1 MIWSTACLDWERR
14 IVAGQSLVPC
24 APLFPDEAA
33 AGLDVFGSL
42 RIKDVAGQPRASDV
56 CRPWLMEFVASVFG
70 AYDPNAE
77 RQLIREFFLC
87 VAKKNAKSTI
97 AAGVMMTALIRNP
110 RHSAS
115 FLILAPTKEIA
126 GNSFEP
132 ASDMADA
139 INQELAEAGEAPL
152 FRVYRRERRILHLAT
167 RSELKIIAADSD
179 TVGGTKATAVLVDE
193 LWLFGKRANAM
204 SMFREA
210 MGGLAARPE
219 GFVIYLSTMSDDAP
233 AGEFKAKLD
242 YARQVRD
249 GKVQDPAFLPIIYEF
264 PASML
269 AAEAHRAPSN
279 FYITNPNLG
288 ASVDVAFLDREFRK
302 AQEAGEHALRD
313 FEAKHLNVPVGLAL
327 LSNGWAGVEYWDAQ
341 AMPGLTLSAILAR
354 CEVATIGI
362 DGGGLDD
369 LLGLAVVGRERHTG
383 RWLTWSR
390 AWAHPIVLKRR
401 QTIAAQLMDFAAAG
415 EVRIVERVGQDIEE
429 LVSICREVADAGL
442 LPEQHGIG
450 IDPGNS
456 HAVVDALSAAG
467 FPAQQMAA
475 VSQGWRLGGA
485 IKLAERKL
493 AEGALFHAGQAVMGW
508 AATNAKVEP
517 KGNAMLITKQASGS
531 AKIDPL
537 MAMFDAVELMA
548 RAPAAAASSPW
559 DDPNFSLVAA

>member
-1 MIWSTACLDWERR
+1 MTWATACPDWPERLR
-14 IVAGQSLVPC
+14 AGRTLVP
-24 APLFPDEAA
+24 ALPRLTKDGARAVAIFDR
-33 AGLDVFGSL
+33 L
-42 RIKDVAGQPRASDV
+42 RLPDVAGTPPMAEAAGEWQRDIVRALFGSWDGVARHIREIFTLVPKKNSKTTAGAAIMVTALLMNQRPRAEFLIVAPTQDVSD
-56 CRPWLMEFVASVFG
+56 L
-70 AYDPNAE
+70 AYRQAVGMIEADPVLAAKFH
-77 RQLIREFFLC
+77 IREHLKTIIFRPTGAFLK
-87 VAKKNAKSTI
+87 VKSFDPKIVTGAKP
-97 AAGVMMTALIRNP
+97 AGVL
-110 RHSAS
+110 
-115 FLILAPTKEIA
+115 L
-126 GNSFEP
+126 
-132 ASDMADA
+132 D
-139 INQELAEAGEAPL
+139 ELHVIAEAKDAD
-152 FRVYRRERRILHLAT
+152 RVIGQLR
-167 RSELKIIAADSD
+167 
-179 TVGGTKATAVLVDE
+179 
-193 LWLFGKRANAM
+193 
-204 SMFREA
+204 
-210 MGGLAARPE
+210 GGLISQPE
-219 GFVIYLSTMSDDAP
+219 GFLLTITTQSERPP
-233 AGEFKAKLD
+233 AGVFKAELSK
-242 YARQVRD
+242 ARKVRD
-249 GKVQDPAFLPIIYEF
+249 GKVEAPILPVLYEF
-264 PASML
+264 PPGVEWRDPANWHMV
-269 AAEAHRAPSN
+269 
-279 FYITNPNLG
+279 TPNNG
-288 ASVDVAFLDREFRK
+288 RSISVERLIP
-302 AQEAGEHALRD
+302 D
-313 FEAKHLNVPVGLAL
+313 FEAAQAAGDAEFRRWASQHLNVEVGLAL
-327 LSNGWAGVEYWDAQ
+327 KDDGWAGVEYWGAQ
-341 AMPGLTLSAILAR
+341 AMPGLTLSAILSR

>member
-1 MIWSTACLDWERR
+1 MNWSTACRDWQRR
-14 IVAGQSLVPC
+14 IVVGESLVPC
-24 APLFPDEAA
+24 APLFADEAE
-33 AGLDVFGSL
+33 AGLDVFRSL
-42 RIKDVAGQPRASDV
+42 RIKDVAGQPRAGEV
-56 CRPWLMEFVASVFG
+56 CRPWLTDFVGAVFG
-70 AYDPNAE
+70 AYDPDAE
-77 RQLIREFFLC
+77 RQMIREFLLC

-97 AAGVMMTALIRNP
+97 AAGIMMTALIRNP

-139 INQELAEAGEAPL
+139 INKELEEAGEAPI

-167 RSELKIIAADSD
+167 RAELKIIAADSD

-219 GFVIYLSTMSDDAP
+219 GFVIYLTTMSDDAP

-249 GKVQDPAFLPIIYEF
+249 GKVNDPAFMPVIYEF
-264 PASML
+264 PADML
-269 AAEAHRAPSN
+269 AAERHREPAN

-288 ASVDVAFLDREFRK
+288 ASVDVAFLEREFRK

-313 FEAKHLNVPVGLAL
+313 FEAKHLNVPLGMAFR
-327 LSNGWAGVEYWDAQ
+327 SNGWAGGEYWDQQ
-341 AMPGLTLSAILAR
+341 ADPAITLVAILAR
-354 CEVATIGI
+354 CEVATIGV

-369 LLGLAVVGRERHTG
+369 LLGLAVVGRERDTG
-383 RWLTWSR
+383 RWLTWAR

-401 QTIAAQLMDFAAAG
+401 QSEAARLRDFAAAR
-415 EVRIVERVGQDIEE
+415 ELRIVERVGEDLDE
-429 LVSICREVADAGL
+429 LVSICAEVRDAGL
-442 LPEQHGIG
+442 LPEQHAVGV
-450 IDPGNS
+450 DPGNS
-456 HAVVDALSAAG
+456 HAVLDALSAAG
-467 FPAQQMAA
+467 FAPGQMTA

-485 IKLAERKL
+485 IKLTERKL
-493 AEGALFHAGQAVMGW
+493 AEGALFHGGQSLMAWCVG
-508 AATNAKVEP
+508 NAKVEP
-517 KGNAMLITKQASGS
+517 KGNAMLITKQASGT

-537 MAMFDAVELMA
+537 MATFNAVELMA
-548 RAPAAAASSPW
+548 RAP
-559 DDPNFSLVAA
+559 VAHGGDVVGFLAEPVVF

>member
-1 MIWSTACLDWERR
+1 MTWATACPDWPERLR
-14 IVAGQSLVPC
+14 AGQSLVPDLPHLTKDG
-24 APLFPDEAA
+24 ARAVAIFDR
-33 AGLDVFGSL
+33 L
-42 RIKDVAGQPRASDV
+42 RLPDVAGTPPMAEAAGEWQRDIVRALFGSWDGVTRHIREIFTLVPKKNSKTTAGAAIMVTALLMNQRPRAEFLIVAPTQDVSD
-56 CRPWLMEFVASVFG
+56 L
-70 AYDPNAE
+70 AYRQAVGMIEADPVLAAKFH
-77 RQLIREFFLC
+77 IREHLKTIIFRPTGAFLK
-87 VAKKNAKSTI
+87 VKSFDPKIVTGAKP
-97 AAGVMMTALIRNP
+97 AGVL
-110 RHSAS
+110 
-115 FLILAPTKEIA
+115 L
-126 GNSFEP
+126 
-132 ASDMADA
+132 D
-139 INQELAEAGEAPL
+139 ELHVIAEAKDAD
-152 FRVYRRERRILHLAT
+152 RVIGQLR
-167 RSELKIIAADSD
+167 
-179 TVGGTKATAVLVDE
+179 
-193 LWLFGKRANAM
+193 
-204 SMFREA
+204 
-210 MGGLAARPE
+210 GGLISQPE
-219 GFVIYLSTMSDDAP
+219 GFLLTITTQSERPP
-233 AGEFKAKLD
+233 AGVFKAELSK
-242 YARQVRD
+242 ARKVRN
-249 GKVQDPAFLPIIYEF
+249 GEVEAPILPVLYEF
-264 PASML
+264 PAGVEWRDPANWHMVTPNNGRS
-269 AAEAHRAPSN
+269 
-279 FYITNPNLG
+279 ITVERLIP
-288 ASVDVAFLDREFRK
+288 
-302 AQEAGEHALRD
+302 D
-313 FEAKHLNVPVGLAL
+313 FEAAQAAGDAEFRRWASQHLNVEVGLAL
-327 LSNGWAGVEYWDAQ
+327 KDDGWAGVEYWDAQ

>member
-1 MIWSTACLDWERR
+1 MTWATACPDWPERLR
-14 IVAGQSLVPC
+14 AGRTLVP
-24 APLFPDEAA
+24 ALPGLAKDGARAVAIFDRLRLPDVPGTPPMAEAA
-33 AGLDVFGSL
+33 GEWQRDIVRALFGSWDGKT
-42 RIKDVAGQPRASDV
+42 RH
-56 CRPWLMEFVASVFG
+56 
-70 AYDPNAE
+70 
-77 RQLIREFFLC
+77 IREFFAL
-87 VAKKNAKSTI
+87 VPKKNAKTTAGAAIMVTALLMNQRPRAEFLIVAPTQDVSDLAYRQAVGMIEADPVLAAKFHIREHLKTI
-97 AAGVMMTALIRNP
+97 IFRPTGAFLKVKSFDPKIVTGAKPAGVL
-110 RHSAS
+110 
-115 FLILAPTKEIA
+115 L
-126 GNSFEP
+126 
-132 ASDMADA
+132 D
-139 INQELAEAGEAPL
+139 ELHVIAEAKDAD
-152 FRVYRRERRILHLAT
+152 RVIGQLR
-167 RSELKIIAADSD
+167 
-179 TVGGTKATAVLVDE
+179 
-193 LWLFGKRANAM
+193 
-204 SMFREA
+204 
-210 MGGLAARPE
+210 GGLISQPE
-219 GFVIYLSTMSDDAP
+219 GFLLTITTQSERPP
-233 AGEFKAKLD
+233 AGVFKAELTK
-242 YARQVRD
+242 ARKVRD
-249 GKVQDPAFLPIIYEF
+249 GEVEAPILPVLYEF
-264 PASML
+264 PPGVEWRDPANWHMVTPNNGRS
-269 AAEAHRAPSN
+269 
-279 FYITNPNLG
+279 ITVERLVP
-288 ASVDVAFLDREFRK
+288 
-302 AQEAGEHALRD
+302 D
-313 FEAKHLNVPVGLAL
+313 FEAAQAAGDAEFRRWASQHLNVEVGLAL
-327 LSNGWAGVEYWDAQ
+327 KDDGWAGVEYWDAQ

-401 QTIAAQLMDFAAAG
+401 QTIAAQLRDFAAAG